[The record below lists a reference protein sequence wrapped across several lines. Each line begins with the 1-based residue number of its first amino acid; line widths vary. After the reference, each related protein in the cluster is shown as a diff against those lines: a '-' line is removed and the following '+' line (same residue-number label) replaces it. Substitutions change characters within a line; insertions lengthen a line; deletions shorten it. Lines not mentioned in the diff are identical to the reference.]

1 MAVRSNIT
9 AIAPNIS
16 RSSTGSGLQ
25 LAAAQ
30 ARGSSPGEAAET
42 AGLGVGGGSDTR
54 GYLADSYRCPK
65 STSRARSGGLAEGVS
80 ALERNPLSDS
90 HRVPSSVGPTHKPA
104 PHHLAQYLS
113 HAALPLPLGPPLAL
127 AIASFHCPCPESL
140 PTPQGP
146 GLDVQY
152 TSSDPKSD
160 GLDAKTPGQAKS
172 EAGRNT

>member
-42 AGLGVGGGSDTR
+42 AGLG
-54 GYLADSYRCPK
+54 